1 MRIKKLILI
10 AIYLLILVIIL
21 KAFFIGAYRIPTTSM
36 AKTLLAGDFII
47 VSKAAYELRTP
58 GEIPFLG
65 IRIPSKKLIDFS
77 KPQINDLIV
86 FGFPSFYK
94 DNEYYY
100 SEKLVKR
107 IVAGPGDT
115 LQIINKKIYVNNKKL
130 KLPVTSQVSYSNV
143 KPPGFIDKRIFP
155 PGMKWNSD
163 NYGPVVVPAKG
174 DTIKLNVDN
183 IDRWKQLIVFEM
195 GEKSVRRE
203 GTVITVNGKPTREY
217 IVRKDHYFV
226 MGDNFNN
233 SKDSRYFGF
242 INEDMIL
249 GKVLFIYWSVD
260 PHRNINS
267 FSDFFKGIR
276 TERIFKSPD

>member
-1 MRIKKLILI
+1 
-10 AIYLLILVIIL
+10 
-21 KAFFIGAYRIPTTSM
+21 M

-47 VSKAAYELRTP
+47 VNKAAYELRTP
-58 GEIPFLG
+58 DEIPFLG
-65 IRIPSKKLIDFS
+65 IRIPSKKLIDVS
-77 KPQINDLIV
+77 KPEINDLIV

-115 LQIINKKIYVNNKKL
+115 LQIINKKIYVNKEKL
-130 KLPVTSQVSYSNV
+130 KLPVTSQISYSNV
-143 KPPGFIDKRIFP
+143 KPPGFIDKRIYP
-155 PGMKWNSD
+155 PGMNWNSD

-174 DTIKLNVDN
+174 DTITLNVNN
-183 IDRWKQLIVFEM
+183 IDSWKQLIVFET
-195 GEKSVRRE
+195 GQNSVRRE
-203 GTVITVNGKPTREY
+203 GTIITVNDKPTREY
-217 IVRKDHYFV
+217 VVQKDHYFV

-260 PHRNINS
+260 PYRNINS
-267 FSDFFKGIR
+267 FFDFFKGIR